1 MKDWLLA
8 ESKRVVELLTQLSE
22 LPQPPEY
29 NRNWD
34 WKDPEYKEYCRI
46 KDEGRVIKSEL
57 KSRLTMLRKDCILVR
72 KQIEKER

>member
-1 MKDWLLA
+1 MKDLLLA
-8 ESKRVVELLTQLSE
+8 ESKRVVELLTQLNE

-29 NRNWD
+29 NENWN
-34 WKDPEYKEYCRI
+34 WRDPEYKEYCKITETKRAI
-46 KDEGRVIKSEL
+46 NLEL